1 MPVQKENVSTA
12 ISSDGGSGVS
22 SDRLQA
28 VARGDN
34 IPAEVHKSVFETTP
48 VLKINAFNLWY
59 GTKQVIHNISMPIPR
74 NQITALVG
82 PSGCGKST
90 LLRSVNRMND
100 LIQNVHIAGDMQLN
114 GDSIYDSRMDVI
126 DLRKR
131 MGMVFQKPNP
141 FPMSIFENV
150 VYALRIDGE
159 KNRSVLEEVCEI
171 SLRGAALW
179 DEVKDCLND
188 SALKLSGG
196 QQQRLCI
203 ARAVAAEPEVLL
215 LDEPCSALDP
225 IATGKIEDL
234 IAYRLKKE
242 KLIRLKKQSSIDVK
256 NQKYKIRIYENLL
269 DGSEHFALI
278 KGTIKRGIT
287 PRVRVISSNVLQNY
301 LINQQLPNSFNKT
314 LNYFKKFNNCVLV
327 FIKDTNLKSV
337 TQTLKDYKDKS
348 FYKKGK
354 DKLIR
359 NYGIG
364 AQIIKDLKIK
374 NMTLIT
380 KSPKKVIGLDGYGIR
395 ITKQEII

>member
-1 MPVQKENVSTA
+1 MPAQKENVSSA
-12 ISSDGGSGVS
+12 ISSNGGSGIS

-34 IPAEVHKSVFETTP
+34 VPAEVHESVFEATP

-74 NQITALVG
+74 NQVTALVG

-100 LIQNVHIAGDMQLN
+100 LLQNVHVTGDMQLN
-114 GDSIYDSRMDVI
+114 GDSIYDSHMDVI

-131 MGMVFQKPNP
+131 MGMVFQRPNP

-234 IAYRLKKE
+234 IQELRGRYSVLMVTHNMQQASRASDYTAFIYLGRLIE
-242 KLIRLKKQSSIDVK
+242 YGPTSDIFT
-256 NQKYKIRIYENLL
+256 N
-269 DGSEHFALI
+269 
-278 KGTIKRGIT
+278 
-287 PRVRVISSNVLQNY
+287 PVLQETESY
-301 LINQQLPNSFNKT
+301 
-314 LNYFKKFNNCVLV
+314 
-327 FIKDTNLKSV
+327 V
-337 TQTLKDYKDKS
+337 TGR
-348 FYKKGK
+348 FG
-354 DKLIR
+354 
-359 NYGIG
+359 
-364 AQIIKDLKIK
+364 
-374 NMTLIT
+374 
-380 KSPKKVIGLDGYGIR
+380 
-395 ITKQEII
+395 